1 MADKKKCAMC
11 GKLYDACDRCEEIA
25 QRYTGQYG
33 YAPWRTVACS
43 VECYQLYDVVRRY
56 GFGQIP
62 KEEAREMIS
71 NIVDLP
77 DLSLVPES
85 AAVVSEILASHEDG
99 ERQSDASPAE
109 GRPAHKTARKVNR

>member
-11 GKLYDACDRCEEIA
+11 GKLYDACDHCEEIA
-25 QRYTGQYG
+25 RRYTGQYG

-56 GFGQIP
+56 GFGQLS
-62 KEEAREMIS
+62 KEEAYEMIS
-71 NIVDLP
+71 NIRELP

-85 AAVVSEILASHEDG
+85 AAVVSDILACHQVEEPKPD
-99 ERQSDASPAE
+99 EAPAANK
-109 GRPAHKTARKVNR
+109 PAHKAPRKTTR